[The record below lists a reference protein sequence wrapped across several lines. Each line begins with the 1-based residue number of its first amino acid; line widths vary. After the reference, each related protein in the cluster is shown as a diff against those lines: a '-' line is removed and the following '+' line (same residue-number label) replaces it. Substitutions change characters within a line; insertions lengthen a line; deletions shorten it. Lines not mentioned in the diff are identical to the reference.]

1 MSTIQQSSIVSGLS
15 RKGIAPPSFIGALGV
30 IGAFVLAALFAP
42 LVLGDDPFANH
53 FIPGGGLARYLWP
66 SPAFPFGTNVYGQDV
81 FQQTLLGAQR
91 TLVIGFVSGAIIMII
106 ATLIGVVSG
115 YFGGLTDAVL
125 MRITDFFYAIPFLP
139 FSLIFVHFFGTSSV
153 LGLRRNRL
161 DLLADGSAGG
171 AVRGSVASGTAV
183 CEGSEGRRRR
193 TYMDYALSYHP
204 RCRRHSA
211 SIRRIWRGMGHPH
224 RKQH

>member
-1 MSTIQQSSIVSGLS
+1 MSTAQQSTIVSGLS

-30 IGAFVLAALFAP
+30 IGAFVLAALLAP

-53 FIPGGGLARYLWP
+53 FIPGGGLARYQWP

-81 FQQTLLGAQR
+81 FQQTMLGAQR

-139 FSLIFVHFFGTSSV
+139 FSLIFVHFFGTSLSSV
-153 LGLRRNRL
+153 CAAIGLIFWRT
-161 DLLADGSAGG
+161 G
-171 AVRGSVASGTAV
+171 ARVVRSVV
-183 CEGSEGRRRR
+183 
-193 TYMDYALSYHP
+193 L
-204 RCRRHSA
+204 
-211 SIRRIWRGMGHPH
+211 
-224 RKQH
+224 